1 MSPLKEFINE
11 IHRRS
16 LTISAT
22 LIDATDGT
30 PLFRS
35 EEGQAAATGNVDRA
49 TRLCAASVALW
60 LDDVDG
66 VPSPERI
73 EAVESALAR
82 TDLPPA
88 FTDLA
93 IHAISHA
100 WERADDLEAALVAIR
115 HLTRARPHLKAPSL
129 LREARLAARLGRIE
143 EARRA
148 YLAYLALR
156 RDPEPGPAADA
167 VAQARTELAALTPN

>member
-16 LTISAT
+16 LW
-22 LIDATDGT
+22 
-30 PLFRS
+30 
-35 EEGQAAATGNVDRA
+35 QV
-49 TRLCAASVALW
+49 
-60 LDDVDG
+60 
-66 VPSPERI
+66 
-73 EAVESALAR
+73 
-82 TDLPPA
+82 
-88 FTDLA
+88 LA
-93 IHAISHA
+93 IY
-100 WERADDLEAALVAIR
+100 LVAIR
-115 HLTRARPHLKAPSL
+115 RLTRARLHLEAPSL

-148 YLAYLALR
+148 YLAYLARR